1 MIGVLNIPAVTW
13 TLTVILLLSGSY
25 YILQAAKSHMRT
37 DQINKSLHALMNVLM
52 AVMLWNLVPSTVL
65 AQIAVLTGAALWF
78 VIQAVARPEF
88 KILCAGSQG
97 RLKCGYHSLSMGGAA
112 FMIVMMSHAAAIP
125 GNSVNAS
132 GISMS
137 HGHHAIA
144 AENHNTV
151 ATSIDQQPT
160 LAILLTALFGAAAVI
175 FLILFLRSR
184 ITPHTPN
191 QAAAPRFSLRAEHG
205 FEALGATIMALMF
218 ATMSA

>member
-1 MIGVLNIPAVTW
+1 MLNIPAVTW

-25 YILQAAKSHMRT
+25 YLLQAAKSHTRT

-52 AVMLWNLVPSTVL
+52 AAMLWNLAPSTIL

-112 FMIVMMSHAAAIP
+112 FMIAMMTHTVASP
-125 GNSVNAS
+125 GNATNAS
-132 GISMS
+132 GMSMS
-137 HGHHAIA
+137 HGHHVIA
-144 AENHNTV
+144 GGNHNTA
-151 ATSIDQQPT
+151 ATAIDQQPT
-160 LAILLTALFGAAAVI
+160 LAILLTVLFGAAAVI
-175 FLILFLRSR
+175 FLVLLLRSR
-184 ITPHTPN
+184 KTANTRRK
-191 QAAAPRFSLRAEHG
+191 AASRRFSLRTEHG